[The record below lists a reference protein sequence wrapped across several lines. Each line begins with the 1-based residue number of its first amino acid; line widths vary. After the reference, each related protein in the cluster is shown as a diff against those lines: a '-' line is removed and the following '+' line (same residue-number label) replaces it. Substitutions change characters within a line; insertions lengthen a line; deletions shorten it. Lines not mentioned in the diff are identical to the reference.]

1 MIFYTYFGSNETYE
15 YDPVTTFPGSP
26 ICTCSCSSKSISRT
40 TSDAAADV
48 TATAQRKT
56 IWNIRS
62 NHNKIQLSSIECSQN
77 SINLI
82 REEWKSFIDMK
93 KVKVY
98 LPLLT
103 SWFLVKTSWKNRNGF
118 MPQYLNLMAF
128 LYSLVD
134 HEVTLFHFLI
144 IEKLLGLRTIVWLCD
159 IILK

>member
-1 MIFYTYFGSNETYE
+1 
-15 YDPVTTFPGSP
+15 
-26 ICTCSCSSKSISRT
+26 
-40 TSDAAADV
+40 
-48 TATAQRKT
+48 
-56 IWNIRS
+56 
-62 NHNKIQLSSIECSQN
+62 
-77 SINLI
+77 
-82 REEWKSFIDMK
+82 MK

-144 IEKLLGLRTIVWLCD
+144 IEKLLGLRTIV
-159 IILK
+159 